1 MTIKDIAKEAGY
13 SVGTVSRVLN
23 NHPDVSDK
31 ARKKVMA
38 VVKKNHFKLN
48 NNAKHLKQQSNSGI
62 AVIVKGNNNM
72 LFATIV
78 EKLQGLIKERGYVCL
93 IYYIDEDENEVE
105 QALQICRE
113 RQPMGILFLGSDLEY
128 YRGRFGDAGI
138 PGLLVTNS
146 AEGMELENL
155 SSVSTDDEGAAQTA
169 IEYLFTLGHREIGVL
184 GGKLENSYAA
194 RSRYMGCRRAF
205 ELRGRNFDSS
215 RQYEGARFSMEDGYH
230 GMLRILDKMPE
241 VTAVFAMADVMA
253 IGAIRAIKDRG
264 LRVPED
270 ISVIGFDGIALSQ
283 YMCPR
288 LTTIKQD
295 SEIIARR
302 SLEMLLG
309 NIREEL
315 PVTYERI
322 PSLFIRGESTCALSE
337 QNKGDEKK

>member
-113 RQPMGILFLGSDLEY
+113 RQPMGILFLGS
-128 YRGRFGDAGI
+128 
-138 PGLLVTNS
+138 
-146 AEGMELENL
+146 
-155 SSVSTDDEGAAQTA
+155 
-169 IEYLFTLGHREIGVL
+169 VL
-184 GGKLENSYAA
+184 GMPAF
-194 RSRYMGCRRAF
+194 RGCW
-205 ELRGRNFDSS
+205 LRT
-215 RQYEGARFSMEDGYH
+215 RQRGWN
-230 GMLRILDKMPE
+230 LRIFQ
-241 VTAVFAMADVMA
+241 A
-253 IGAIRAIKDRG
+253 
-264 LRVPED
+264 
-270 ISVIGFDGIALSQ
+270 SVR
-283 YMCPR
+283 MM
-288 LTTIKQD
+288 K
-295 SEIIARR
+295 ARHR
-302 SLEMLLG
+302 
-309 NIREEL
+309 R
-315 PVTYERI
+315 R
-322 PSLFIRGESTCALSE
+322 
-337 QNKGDEKK
+337 